1 MTEPPKP
8 EPITT
13 ASKCSSLAGNPVLCG
28 DRPMCRDST
37 ASTSFLPQENKASVT
52 SGRRH
57 SCVDAR
63 SISACPPAE
72 SRQPKAA
79 RRTSG
84 DETAS
89 GGPAEAR
96 GCLVSTEP
104 RSPALEESGRA
115 ELRSRQRRSRFGRIL
130 VRDAPRSG
138 LGDDLDARAERLDD
152 RQMRRAVVVVAD
164 RLRGDVVVAKRRGHC
179 TNSTV

>member
-8 EPITT
+8 EPITI

-37 ASTSFLPQENKASVT
+37 ASTSFLPQEDKASVT
-52 SGRRH
+52 PGAATAAWTR
-57 SCVDAR
+57 VPF
-63 SISACPPAE
+63 ACSPAE